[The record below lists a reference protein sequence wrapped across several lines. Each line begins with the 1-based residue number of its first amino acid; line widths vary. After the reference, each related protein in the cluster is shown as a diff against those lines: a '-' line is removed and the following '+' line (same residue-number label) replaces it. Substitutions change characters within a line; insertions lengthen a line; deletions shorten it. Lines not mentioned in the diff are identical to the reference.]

1 MVVSFLD
8 TGGLSGEVLTAAEG
22 VNAPRLAMDLARQE
36 AESAFTA
43 TGELSQ
49 EAVQGARQ
57 IMPPG
62 RLGNPAIPQGFGK
75 FSTQTFQ
82 SPSGPFQVHFYMN
95 PSTGKTFYGLDF
107 KAIVN
112 GEQGPTYFQPFSGSA
127 P

>member
-1 MVVSFLD
+1 MQ
-8 TGGLSGEVLTAAEG
+8 
-22 VNAPRLAMDLARQE
+22 LAQQE

-43 TGELSQ
+43 SGELSQ
-49 EAVQGARQ
+49 GAIQGAKQ
-57 IMPPG
+57 IIPPG
-62 RLGNPAIPQGFGK
+62 QLGNPAIPQDFGK

-95 PSTGKTFYGLDF
+95 PSTNETFLGLDY
-107 KAIVN
+107 KAIFN